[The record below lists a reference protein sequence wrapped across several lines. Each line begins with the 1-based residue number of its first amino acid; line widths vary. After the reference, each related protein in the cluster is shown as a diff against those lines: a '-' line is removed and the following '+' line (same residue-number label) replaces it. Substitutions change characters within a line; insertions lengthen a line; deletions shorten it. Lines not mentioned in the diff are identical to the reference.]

1 MNAAAT
7 WVFQDP
13 LQNPENLT
21 FWQEAQQGR
30 LMLKHCSAC
39 DRFHHYPRPYCP
51 HCGSD
56 QTTWRPSAGLGQVYS
71 FTRMLR
77 GVEIPY
83 LMAYVQ
89 LDEGVTMMTHLQAS
103 DWDAVHI
110 GMRVRLDFSA
120 SASGQNVA
128 VFVPHGQFKASA

>member
-1 MNAAAT
+1 
-7 WVFQDP
+7 
-13 LQNPENLT
+13 
-21 FWQEAQQGR
+21 
-30 LMLKHCSAC
+30 
-39 DRFHHYPRPYCP
+39 
-51 HCGSD
+51 
-56 QTTWRPSAGLGQVYS
+56 
-71 FTRMLR
+71 MLR
-77 GVEIPY
+77 GVETPY

-103 DWDAVHI
+103 DWDAVQI